1 MVKEQIVH
9 LHNHSYY
16 SLLDGYSSPIEYLQR
31 AKELGCSAFAI
42 TEHGNEYSWVYFDK
56 LKEKYPDIKMIFG
69 VEFYEAFD
77 MSVSDTENKYFHL
90 LALAKNEKGR
100 IAINELIT
108 KGEFEGFYY
117 HGRVD
122 LNAMKSYGKDLII
135 SSACLASK
143 LAREADFNKCIEY
156 VNEYKSVFPHFYLE
170 MQSHD
175 TIEQREYN
183 KKIIELAKATNTEFI
198 VTCDSHASTKEDL
211 YYQEYLVKIAHDKD
225 TLGETYKDC
234 YMQSP
239 EEIHNIMD
247 KQIGREN
254 VSLAMANT
262 VKIANMIDEVHMPFQ
277 KPQLPTFPIPKG
289 YKDNYEYLVKLCED
303 GFKQR
308 GLDKLSADE
317 QKIYRDRLEYELS
330 VIHQMG
336 FDGYFLIVWDLINFA
351 KSNDIAVGDGR
362 GCFVKGSKVLLD
374 NGYVKN
380 IEDVKIDDKVIT
392 HLGNVKP
399 VQNVF
404 EYDCD
409 ELMYELK
416 SSDTNPIRCTNNHE
430 ILAVKSVECIKY
442 KKAKR
447 KDKTRRY
454 CSKDCTKYL
463 TCKFKQENWAPSWI
477 QAKDLA
483 VGDFICYPKKR
494 VNNSNSNSM
503 QTIDIVNFVK
513 NVDYNNDYV
522 WCKHNGS
529 RSMIKRFIPL
539 NESFFFLAGLYI
551 SQGWVHFKNGNVIG
565 IGISH
570 HSCKKDLINKT
581 ANLLQE
587 FFGRKACLRF
597 DEKKKAVQININSVI
612 VGELM
617 LSLFGEGASNKHIP
631 NFLFDLQ
638 KMYRRALIYGLWSG
652 DGCFKIG
659 NSKKTKYS
667 TINYNLAKQLQLLLA
682 LENIKS
688 NINIRHHKS
697 NANWSDE
704 VSVQVLDRESLSI
717 LDNICKGS
725 FNLGYKKYS
734 KKGYCL
740 SYQDGQYVYHRIREI
755 NTFCY
760 KGKVYDLS
768 VKDDTSYVVESVA
781 VHNSGA
787 GSIVNWLLHIST
799 LNPIKHN
806 LIFERFLNPERVSM
820 PDIDTDFN
828 KRDEVI
834 RYLMDKYGKDNV
846 CQIINFNFIT
856 PCVAIKDVGKV
867 LGVPYKV
874 TDKISKKFVYE
885 NFQENLDNDKTII
898 EEYAQYTDLF
908 DIASHLSGRVKT
920 VSMHAGG
927 VGIVDTK
934 ITDYMAMRCGKDNA
948 RVISVDKRVIEE
960 IGIIKFDL
968 LGVATLS
975 VVDDSVKQSHL
986 NLDYFNASNEDFIN
1000 DKATYELLA
1009 SGRTDGVFQVESQ
1022 GMKDILVKLK
1032 PTNIDDI
1039 SAVLALYRPDS
1050 MGALNDYIQCKCGE
1064 KQAEY
1069 IHEDMKP
1076 ILESTYGC
1084 MIYQEQM
1091 LDIVRKFG
1099 GRSYGRADLFRK
1111 AVGKKS
1117 VELVKQ
1123 ESAKLY
1129 QEIIGNGY
1137 SEEIAK
1143 KISDDLSTKGGYL
1156 FNKSHSVSYSMLTF
1170 KTAYLKAHYPLEF
1183 FTALLNKNKGDY
1195 GAINKYIL
1203 DAKSF
1208 GVSIL
1213 PPHINKSEVNF
1224 SVNDNAIIFGL
1235 SAINGIGDKF
1245 ANEIVEER
1253 SSGGKF
1259 TNLNNFNARVSTNKS
1274 QIIALIKSGAFPC
1287 NDREKMLKRYFKS
1300 LIPHKE
1306 YTPVTTLPKLSVL
1319 NEMGID
1325 TNLIKTKE
1333 ERLSKYNI
1341 RKKVMFEIEQEKKE
1355 QKAFDTYMDK
1365 YNKDKDFWEFE
1376 MLSVFLTDNP
1386 FKEGVQFCN
1395 TDYAQIENDCL
1406 CTLIGVISKVQK
1418 KKDRYKNQ
1426 YAYVN
1431 LYSTNGIIELTIWS
1445 SIFKKYTDFIKRG
1458 EKIAV
1463 LCCKRSNDCCEVQ
1476 AVKSYDRW
1484 LYLKKNGGNTIN
1496 GN

>member
-31 AKELGCSAFAI
+31 TKELGCSAFAI

-90 LALAKNEKGR
+90 LTLAKNEKGR

-122 LNAMKSYGKDLII
+122 LNAMKPYGKDLII

-170 MQSHD
+170 MQSHN
-175 TIEQREYN
+175 TAEQCEYN

-239 EEIHNIMD
+239 DEIHNIMD

-308 GLDKLSADE
+308 GLDKLSVDE

-362 GCFVKGSKVLLD
+362 G
-374 NGYVKN
+374 
-380 IEDVKIDDKVIT
+380 
-392 HLGNVKP
+392 
-399 VQNVF
+399 
-404 EYDCD
+404 
-409 ELMYELK
+409 
-416 SSDTNPIRCTNNHE
+416 
-430 ILAVKSVECIKY
+430 
-442 KKAKR
+442 
-447 KDKTRRY
+447 
-454 CSKDCTKYL
+454 
-463 TCKFKQENWAPSWI
+463 
-477 QAKDLA
+477 
-483 VGDFICYPKKR
+483 
-494 VNNSNSNSM
+494 
-503 QTIDIVNFVK
+503 
-513 NVDYNNDYV
+513 
-522 WCKHNGS
+522 
-529 RSMIKRFIPL
+529 
-539 NESFFFLAGLYI
+539 
-551 SQGWVHFKNGNVIG
+551 
-565 IGISH
+565 
-570 HSCKKDLINKT
+570 
-581 ANLLQE
+581 
-587 FFGRKACLRF
+587 
-597 DEKKKAVQININSVI
+597 
-612 VGELM
+612 
-617 LSLFGEGASNKHIP
+617 
-631 NFLFDLQ
+631 
-638 KMYRRALIYGLWSG
+638 
-652 DGCFKIG
+652 
-659 NSKKTKYS
+659 
-667 TINYNLAKQLQLLLA
+667 
-682 LENIKS
+682 
-688 NINIRHHKS
+688 
-697 NANWSDE
+697 
-704 VSVQVLDRESLSI
+704 
-717 LDNICKGS
+717 
-725 FNLGYKKYS
+725 
-734 KKGYCL
+734 
-740 SYQDGQYVYHRIREI
+740 
-755 NTFCY
+755 
-760 KGKVYDLS
+760 
-768 VKDDTSYVVESVA
+768 
-781 VHNSGA
+781 SGA

-1099 GRSYGRADLFRK
+1099 GRSYGQADLFRK

-1129 QEIIGNGY
+1129 EEIIDNGY

-1259 TNLNNFNARVSTNKS
+1259 TNLNNFSERVSANKS

-1287 NDREKMLKRYFKS
+1287 NDKEKMLKRYFKS

-1355 QKAFDTYMDK
+1355 QKAFDTYMEK

-1445 SIFKKYTDFIKRG
+1445 SVFKKYTDFIKRG

-1484 LYLKKNGGNTIN
+1484 LYLKKNGGNIVN

>member
-1 MVKEQIVH
+1 
-9 LHNHSYY
+9 
-16 SLLDGYSSPIEYLQR
+16 
-31 AKELGCSAFAI
+31 
-42 TEHGNEYSWVYFDK
+42 
-56 LKEKYPDIKMIFG
+56 
-69 VEFYEAFD
+69 
-77 MSVSDTENKYFHL
+77 
-90 LALAKNEKGR
+90 
-100 IAINELIT
+100 
-108 KGEFEGFYY
+108 
-117 HGRVD
+117 
-122 LNAMKSYGKDLII
+122 MKI
-135 SSACLASK
+135 S
-143 LAREADFNKCIEY
+143 RE
-156 VNEYKSVFPHFYLE
+156 V
-170 MQSHD
+170 
-175 TIEQREYN
+175 
-183 KKIIELAKATNTEFI
+183 
-198 VTCDSHASTKEDL
+198 
-211 YYQEYLVKIAHDKD
+211 
-225 TLGETYKDC
+225 
-234 YMQSP
+234 
-239 EEIHNIMD
+239 
-247 KQIGREN
+247 
-254 VSLAMANT
+254 
-262 VKIANMIDEVHMPFQ
+262 
-277 KPQLPTFPIPKG
+277 
-289 YKDNYEYLVKLCED
+289 
-303 GFKQR
+303 
-308 GLDKLSADE
+308 
-317 QKIYRDRLEYELS
+317 
-330 VIHQMG
+330 
-336 FDGYFLIVWDLINFA
+336 
-351 KSNDIAVGDGR
+351 
-362 GCFVKGSKVLLD
+362 
-374 NGYVKN
+374 
-380 IEDVKIDDKVIT
+380 
-392 HLGNVKP
+392 
-399 VQNVF
+399 
-404 EYDCD
+404 
-409 ELMYELK
+409 
-416 SSDTNPIRCTNNHE
+416 
-430 ILAVKSVECIKY
+430 
-442 KKAKR
+442 
-447 KDKTRRY
+447 
-454 CSKDCTKYL
+454 
-463 TCKFKQENWAPSWI
+463 
-477 QAKDLA
+477 
-483 VGDFICYPKKR
+483 
-494 VNNSNSNSM
+494 
-503 QTIDIVNFVK
+503 
-513 NVDYNNDYV
+513 
-522 WCKHNGS
+522 
-529 RSMIKRFIPL
+529 
-539 NESFFFLAGLYI
+539 
-551 SQGWVHFKNGNVIG
+551 
-565 IGISH
+565 
-570 HSCKKDLINKT
+570 
-581 ANLLQE
+581 
-587 FFGRKACLRF
+587 
-597 DEKKKAVQININSVI
+597 
-612 VGELM
+612 
-617 LSLFGEGASNKHIP
+617 
-631 NFLFDLQ
+631 
-638 KMYRRALIYGLWSG
+638 
-652 DGCFKIG
+652 
-659 NSKKTKYS
+659 
-667 TINYNLAKQLQLLLA
+667 
-682 LENIKS
+682 
-688 NINIRHHKS
+688 
-697 NANWSDE
+697 
-704 VSVQVLDRESLSI
+704 
-717 LDNICKGS
+717 
-725 FNLGYKKYS
+725 
-734 KKGYCL
+734 
-740 SYQDGQYVYHRIREI
+740 
-755 NTFCY
+755 
-760 KGKVYDLS
+760 
-768 VKDDTSYVVESVA
+768 
-781 VHNSGA
+781 
-787 GSIVNWLLHIST
+787 
-799 LNPIKHN
+799 
-806 LIFERFLNPERVSM
+806 
-820 PDIDTDFN
+820 DIDTDFN

-1129 QEIIGNGY
+1129 QEIIDNGY

-1208 GVSIL
+1208 GVNIL

-1245 ANEIVEER
+1245 ANEIVKER

-1259 TNLNNFNARVSTNKS
+1259 TSLNNFSARVSTNKS

-1306 YTPVTTLPKLSVL
+1306 YTPVATLPKLSVL

-1355 QKAFDTYMDK
+1355 QKAFDTYMEK

-1445 SIFKKYTDFIKRG
+1445 SVFKKYTDFIKRG

-1484 LYLKKNGGNTIN
+1484 LYLKKNGGNIIN

>member
-31 AKELGCSAFAI
+31 TKELGCSAFAI

-77 MSVSDTENKYFHL
+77 MNVSDSENKYFHL
-90 LALAKNEKGR
+90 IALAKNEKGR

-122 LNAMKSYGKDLII
+122 LNAMKPYGKDLII

-170 MQSHD
+170 MQSHN
-175 TIEQREYN
+175 TTEQCEYN

-239 EEIHNIMD
+239 DEIHNIMD

-308 GLDKLSADE
+308 GLDKLSVDE

-362 GCFVKGSKVLLD
+362 G
-374 NGYVKN
+374 
-380 IEDVKIDDKVIT
+380 
-392 HLGNVKP
+392 
-399 VQNVF
+399 
-404 EYDCD
+404 
-409 ELMYELK
+409 
-416 SSDTNPIRCTNNHE
+416 
-430 ILAVKSVECIKY
+430 
-442 KKAKR
+442 
-447 KDKTRRY
+447 
-454 CSKDCTKYL
+454 
-463 TCKFKQENWAPSWI
+463 
-477 QAKDLA
+477 
-483 VGDFICYPKKR
+483 
-494 VNNSNSNSM
+494 
-503 QTIDIVNFVK
+503 
-513 NVDYNNDYV
+513 
-522 WCKHNGS
+522 
-529 RSMIKRFIPL
+529 
-539 NESFFFLAGLYI
+539 
-551 SQGWVHFKNGNVIG
+551 
-565 IGISH
+565 
-570 HSCKKDLINKT
+570 
-581 ANLLQE
+581 
-587 FFGRKACLRF
+587 
-597 DEKKKAVQININSVI
+597 
-612 VGELM
+612 
-617 LSLFGEGASNKHIP
+617 
-631 NFLFDLQ
+631 
-638 KMYRRALIYGLWSG
+638 
-652 DGCFKIG
+652 
-659 NSKKTKYS
+659 
-667 TINYNLAKQLQLLLA
+667 
-682 LENIKS
+682 
-688 NINIRHHKS
+688 
-697 NANWSDE
+697 
-704 VSVQVLDRESLSI
+704 
-717 LDNICKGS
+717 
-725 FNLGYKKYS
+725 
-734 KKGYCL
+734 
-740 SYQDGQYVYHRIREI
+740 
-755 NTFCY
+755 
-760 KGKVYDLS
+760 
-768 VKDDTSYVVESVA
+768 
-781 VHNSGA
+781 SGA

-1050 MGALNDYIQCKCGE
+1050 MSALNDYIQCKCGE

-1099 GRSYGRADLFRK
+1099 GRSYGQADLFRK
-1111 AVGKKS
+1111 AVSKKNI
-1117 VELVKQ
+1117 ELVKQ
-1123 ESAKLY
+1123 ESVKLY
-1129 QEIIGNGY
+1129 QEIIDNGY

-1259 TNLNNFNARVSTNKS
+1259 TNLNNFSERVSANKS

-1319 NEMGID
+1319 SEMGID

-1355 QKAFDTYMDK
+1355 QKAFDTYMEK

-1445 SIFKKYTDFIKRG
+1445 SVFKKYTDFIKRG

-1484 LYLKKNGGNTIN
+1484 LYLKKNGGNIIN